1 VGELGFEVRIAV
13 EKVWESAPHKG
24 EGTAAAY
31 REGRIDSG

>member
-24 EGTAAAY
+24 GGGGLIVGDDTV
-31 REGRIDSG
+31 R